1 MKKNVRRWLALC
13 LALVLMLSLAVV
25 AAAATTASLS
35 FTNITG
41 AYTITMTKGTAVNK
55 VKDVPNSPR
64 YQHTYGTLTA
74 IQAPA
79 GLSVTHVVSLTSP
92 YEAPLETLLD
102 RVGLKKFHTES
113 VKSGSTY
120 YYIEP
125 TDATGTYAL
134 KATFKCNN
142 APWTLVL
149 DEPYSGMADPGRSET
164 ISSAPT
170 DECYIELV
178 KVS

>member
-13 LALVLMLSLAVV
+13 LALVLVFSLVVV
-25 AAAATTASLS
+25 ASAATTASLS

-41 AYTITMTKGTAVNK
+41 AYTITMTKGSDVDK

-79 GLSVTHVVSLTSP
+79 GLSVTHAVSLTSP
-92 YEAPLETLLD
+92 YEAPLETLLG
-102 RVGLKKFHTES
+102 RVGLKKYHTVE
-113 VKSGSTY
+113 
-120 YYIEP
+120 IEED
-125 TDATGTYAL
+125 TNFSIQTNQATGTYIL
-134 KATFKCNN
+134 RATFECNN
-142 APWTLVL
+142 ASWTLVL

-164 ISSAPT
+164 ISSAPRGV
-170 DECYIELV
+170 CHIELV